1 MPRVLRQT
9 LKSVEFRSL
18 KRLKDVVVNFEGYNV
33 TGIFGPNGCGKSTI
47 LHALSCIYRPLD
59 GEGEGNYFTRF
70 FKGERNVTWR
80 DSYLC
85 ATFDIEGTLVNRIY
99 KKGGDH
105 WSPRFVSRPERVVKF
120 VGMRSCVPDVET
132 EPFSRTKCYLAPDE
146 TSVNNLR
153 EILSAAG
160 RCMGIEYGDYHWEEF
175 ASRKYQKV
183 NVRDGLSYSS
193 LAMGAGEQRLFMILQ
208 ELYSMPPYSLL
219 LIDELD
225 LTLHTSALQ
234 ELVTIMNEV
243 AIRRHMQVVFTSHRE
258 ELAYRR
264 DINVR
269 HIWYSNAEG
278 CTKVLQKT
286 TPECLQRLTGQMKKN
301 FEVYVED
308 DLSEAIAKQVLRA
321 NNMLKYTDVIRFG
334 DASNAFLLA
343 ASDNI
348 RSADRETAIFLL
360 DGDVYRSEEER
371 MKMMKKYWGG
381 DEVDKEER
389 RRKAISY
396 IKQYTMPEGEHPEH
410 YLWQQIK
417 TTSSELGDCAKEI
430 PEVHNDQHCYLY
442 DMQTSC
448 GENREVFLYKLIS
461 ELSAMDFWNEY
472 VAELQAW
479 VDERKAEI

>member
-1 MPRVLRQT
+1 MTVIRQT
-9 LKSVEFRSL
+9 LKSVEFRNL
-18 KRLKDVVVNFEGYNV
+18 KRLKDVVINFEGHNV
-33 TGIFGPNGCGKSTI
+33 TGIFGPNGCGKSTV
-47 LHALSCIYRPLD
+47 LHALACIYRPLD
-59 GEGEGNYFTRF
+59 GVGEKNYFTRF

-80 DSYLC
+80 DSYLK
-85 ATFDIEGTLVNRIY
+85 AYFEVEGAPTDRVY

-105 WSPRFVSRPERVVKF
+105 WSPRLDKRLERVVRYL
-120 VGMRSCVPDVET
+120 GLRSCVPDVEN
-132 EPFSRTKCYLAPDE
+132 EPSSRTKCYLSPNSAP
-146 TSVNNLR
+146 VGNLR

-160 RCMGIEYGDYHWEEF
+160 RCFGIEYGGYHWEDF

-183 NVRDGLSYSS
+183 DVRDGLSYSS
-193 LAMGAGEQRLFMILQ
+193 LAMGAGEQRLFTLLQ

-234 ELVTIMNEV
+234 ILVTIMNEV
-243 AIRRHMQVVFTSHRE
+243 AESRHLQVVFTSHRE
-258 ELAYRR
+258 ELAYRT
-264 DINVR
+264 DINIR
-269 HIWYSNAEG
+269 HIWYSNVEG

-308 DLSEAIAKQVLRA
+308 DLSESIAKQVLRA

-360 DGDVYRSEEER
+360 DGDVYRTEEER

-381 DEVDKEER
+381 DEVDKVER

-417 TTSSELGDCAKEI
+417 TTSSELGNLAKEI

-442 DMQTSC
+442 DMQNSS
-448 GENREVFLYKLIS
+448 GENREVFLYKLIG
-461 ELSAMDFWNEY
+461 ELSAMEFWNNY

-479 VDERKAEI
+479 VDERKAEV